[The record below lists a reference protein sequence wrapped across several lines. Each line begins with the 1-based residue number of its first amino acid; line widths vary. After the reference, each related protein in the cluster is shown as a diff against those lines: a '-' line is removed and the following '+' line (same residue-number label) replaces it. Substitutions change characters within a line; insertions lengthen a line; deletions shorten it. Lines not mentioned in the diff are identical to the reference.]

1 MSLLEEISATLTAA
15 GIRHALI
22 GALALAAYGVNRASV
37 DLDLFVADASCLRP
51 GVWADLQS
59 RGIAVDVRKGDMTDP
74 LAGVVRFQAP
84 GESPIDIVVGKWTWQ
99 TRILERA
106 EPIGEI
112 LVVRA
117 WSSSSSTPEVPRTPG
132 MCSSSLRGP
141 SEVIWC
147 WRSSRASQTFPRT
160 ARISGRRSCK
170 ADPRARDLLRARKPW
185 A

>member
-1 MSLLEEISATLTAA
+1 MSLLEEISSTLEAA

-51 GVWADLQS
+51 DLWTDLQS
-59 RGIAVDVRKGDMTDP
+59 RGIAVDVRRGDVTDP

-99 TRILERA
+99 ARILERS
-106 EPIGEI
+106 EPIGGL

-117 WSSSSSTPEVPRTPG
+117 ADLVLLKLYAGGPQDAWDVQQLLARPFRDDLVLEVESR
-132 MCSSSLRGP
+132 L
-141 SEVIWC
+141 SELP
-147 WRSSRASQTFPRT
+147 AQSQNLWKK
-160 ARISGRRSCK
+160 ILQG
-170 ADPRARDLLRARKPW
+170 
-185 A
+185 